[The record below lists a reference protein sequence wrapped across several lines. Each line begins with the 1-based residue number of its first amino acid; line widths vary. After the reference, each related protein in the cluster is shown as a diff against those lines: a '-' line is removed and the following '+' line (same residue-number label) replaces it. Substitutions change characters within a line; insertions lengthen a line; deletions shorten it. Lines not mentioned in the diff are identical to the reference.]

1 VLKVFLLLKIS
12 PANSLFLN
20 EIIIKNRMETASLS
34 DIKKELSTLEL
45 ERILDLSLRLA
56 KYKKENKELLSYLL
70 FNAHDEQGFIKSIKN
85 EIDEQLKEINRSNLY
100 YVKKSLRKI
109 LRTANK
115 YIKYSGIKQTEIE
128 LRLYFCKQV
137 KDSRI
142 PIQSS
147 VAIINIYNNQIKKIR
162 KVIALLHE
170 DLQYD
175 YSKELEPLIIF

>member
-34 DIKKELSTLEL
+34 DIKKELSTLEP
-45 ERILDLSLRLA
+45 ESLRLA